1 MEVLVGFTVAAIAAY
16 FIYEDAE
23 ARGMNKVGW
32 SIGTFLVMLPVV
44 IVYLIFRKDKIQSI

>member
-32 SIGTFLVMLPVV
+32 SIGTFLFMLPVV
-44 IVYLIFRKDKIQSI
+44 IVCLIFRKDKIQSI